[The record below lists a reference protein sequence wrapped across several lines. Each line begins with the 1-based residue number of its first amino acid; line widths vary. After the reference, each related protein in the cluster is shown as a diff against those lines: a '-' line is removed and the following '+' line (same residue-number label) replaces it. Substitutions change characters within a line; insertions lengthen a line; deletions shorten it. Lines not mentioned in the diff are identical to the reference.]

1 MFNNWLLPPP
11 TNTCFVVF
19 ACSVNT
25 PIMAIFKL
33 PTGLAELKTGRQV
46 HACSAEAL
54 PHTTATIIL
63 LDLQIRK
70 LLNDFPKQA
79 YLARRVYEMQIQ
91 LLL

>member
-1 MFNNWLLPPP
+1 
-11 TNTCFVVF
+11 
-19 ACSVNT
+19 
-25 PIMAIFKL
+25 MAIFKL